1 VTPAGKAF
9 AAMIPVLA
17 AVALS
22 GAIAGAAAAEE
33 LRIGLVTTLSGP
45 GATAGID
52 IRDGFL
58 LGVDTAGGRLGGLE
72 TRVIEADDQQ
82 KPETAVALA
91 NRMVERDRVH
101 MVAGV
106 VWSNVAL
113 AMMPTLA
120 AARTFL
126 ISANAGPSQLAGHQ
140 CNLYFFNVS
149 WAVDAMGEAAGEAAR
164 KDGHKRVHTIAP
176 NYPAGRD
183 IVAGFKRRFA
193 APLAGETYTALGQLD
208 YAAEIARLRA
218 EAPDALFV
226 FLPGGMGINFLKQ
239 YEQAGLRTVVP
250 MIGPGFSFDQDTL
263 PAVGHAALGVRNV
276 LQWSQDFDIPANREF
291 VAAFAARFGRQ
302 PSYYAAQA
310 YDAARL
316 IDGAVRMRNGDLAD
330 KDGLRAALASAP
342 FESVR
347 GPFRFNVNRFPIQT
361 YHLREVVR
369 LSDGSV
375 GNRTLGTVLAD
386 HADAHAADC
395 RMR

>member
-1 VTPAGKAF
+1 
-9 AAMIPVLA
+9 MNRVLA
-17 AVALS
+17 AAAL
-22 GAIAGAAAAEE
+22 AGLLGGHAQAEE

-45 GATAGID
+45 GATAGIE

-58 LGVDTAGGRLGGLE
+58 LAVERAGGRLGGLA
-72 TRVIEADDQQ
+72 TRIIEADDQQ
-82 KPETAVALA
+82 KPEVGVSLA
-91 NRMVERDRVH
+91 NRMTERDRVH
-101 MVAGV
+101 AVAGV

-120 AARTFL
+120 AARTFF
-126 ISANAGPSQLAGHQ
+126 ISANAGPSQLAGAQ
-140 CNLYFFNVS
+140 CNPYFFNVS

-164 KDGHKRVHTIAP
+164 KDGHARVHTIAP
-176 NYPAGRD
+176 NYQAGRD
-183 IVAGFKRRFA
+183 IVAGFKRRFGK
-193 APLAGETYTALGQLD
+193 PLAGETYTALGQLD

-239 YEQAGLRTVVP
+239 YEQAGMRAVAP

-263 PAVGHAALGVRNV
+263 PAVGNAALGVRNV
-276 LQWSQDFDIPANREF
+276 LQWSQDFDNPASREF

-316 IDGAVRMRNGDLAD
+316 IDGALRMRNGDLAD
-330 KDGLRAALASAP
+330 KDGLRAALATAP

-347 GPFRFNVNRFPIQT
+347 GPFRFNVNQFPIQT
-361 YHLREVVR
+361 YHLREVVA
-369 LSDGSV
+369 LPDGSV

-386 HADAHAADC
+386 HGDAHAADC